1 MRKTSMITLTTIGK
15 PKLSPKV
22 QEYRDTFGLLPSAE
36 AMKWR
41 KTSEVEA
48 MATEAL
54 QEGEPIEQWKNRP
67 NIKTGTVTDGWYAQ
81 KKQPE

>member
-1 MRKTSMITLTTIGK
+1 MITLTTIGK

-22 QEYRDTFGLLPSAE
+22 QEYRDTFGLLTSAE

-41 KTSEVEA
+41 KTSELEA
-48 MATEAL
+48 MAAEAL
-54 QEGEPIEQWKNRP
+54 QQGEPIEQWKNRP
-67 NIKTGTVTDGWYAQ
+67 HIKTGTVTDGWYAQ

>member
-22 QEYRDTFGLLPSAE
+22 QEYRDTFGLLTSAE

-41 KTSEVEA
+41 KTSELEA
-48 MATEAL
+48 MAAEAL
-54 QEGEPIEQWKNRP
+54 QQGEPIEQWKNRP
-67 NIKTGTVTDGWYAQ
+67 HIKTGTVTDGWYAQ